1 VAGADGFDAVVVG
14 SGPNGLV
21 GAVTLAEAGLRVLLI
36 EQADEVGGGLR
47 SGPLT
52 GLDGFTHD
60 LCATVLPLARA
71 SAAFRDLDLDVDWA
85 FPSVQAA
92 HPLDGQDAVLIHR
105 DAALTADG
113 LGSRR
118 DAFAWRQ
125 SVGVTASGGFDLVDS
140 LLSPLSAPRAPLRLA
155 RYGALGLL
163 PATTLARTLFGGER
177 ARAALAGMAAHSM
190 IDLRRPITG
199 GYGLLL
205 AALAHQVGWP
215 LVRGGSARLAAAL
228 VARLVGLGGVV
239 ETGRRVSDLADVPR
253 APALLFDLTPRQL
266 ADVCGDRLPPG
277 YARRLRRYRYGPGA
291 FKLDWALDGPVPWRD
306 PAVAAAATVHLGGTL
321 DEITA
326 AEAAVAAGR
335 HPERPYVLAVQ
346 PCAADPSRAP
356 AGQHVLWAYCHVPN
370 GSTMDMTAAIEKQ
383 IERFAPGFRELIIAR
398 AAHDPAAMERR
409 NPNLVGGDIAGG
421 YGGLS
426 QLVRRPNLSPHP
438 WATPLAGVYLC
449 SASTPPG
456 AGVHGMGGYHAAR
469 LALARRGTDQ
479 PHRLAPDGA
488 ATGACPGRTSGGDGL
503 HQRDQHAFNRSEV
516 TGVAQHERVAGVE
529 VQRVP
534 DLLRIVARGVVEA
547 VDGDDERQPARLEV
561 VDRGEAVAQPA
572 HVGQDHRAE
581 GTVGQLIPHE
591 REALLPGHAEQVQH
605 DPGAEG
611 DPSEVQRHGRGGL
624 AAHAGQVVKADAGGG
639 QGLLGLQRPDLADR
653 TDQGRLARPESA
665 RDEDLVRGEG
675 GDGGSD
681 AAGVVRARGGHSVSP
696 GARRCRF
703 SGQPIVARPP

>member
-21 GAVTLAEAGLRVLLI
+21 GAVILAEAGLKVLLV
-36 EQADEVGGGLR
+36 EQADEIGGGLR

-71 SAAFRDLDLDVDWA
+71 SAAFRDLDLNLDWA
-85 FPSVQAA
+85 FPPVQAA

-105 DAALTADG
+105 DVSLTADA

-118 DAFAWRQ
+118 DAIAWRQ
-125 SVGVTASGGFDLVDS
+125 SVGATASGGFGLVDS
-140 LLSPLSAPRAPLRLA
+140 LLSPLSPPPAPLRLA

-163 PATTLARTLFGGER
+163 PASALARLLFEGDR

-190 IDLRRPITG
+190 VDLRRPITG

-228 VARLVGLGGVV
+228 VARLAELGGVA
-239 ETGRRVSDLADVPR
+239 ETGHRVRDLADVPR
-253 APALLFDLTPRQL
+253 APALLLDLAPRQV
-266 ADVCGDRLPPG
+266 ADVCGDRLPDG

-306 PAVAAAATVHLGGTL
+306 PAVAGAATVHLGGTL
-321 DEITA
+321 DEIA
-326 AEAAVAAGR
+326 AGEAAVAAGR

-346 PCAADPSRAP
+346 PCVADPSRAP
-356 AGQHVLWAYCHVPN
+356 AGRHVLWAYCHVPN
-370 GSTMDMTAAIEKQ
+370 GSTVDMTTAIEDQ

-426 QLVRRPNLSPHP
+426 QLVRRPNLSRRP
-438 WATPLAGVYLC
+438 WATPLPGVYLC

-469 LALARRGTDQ
+469 LALARYQ
-479 PHRLAPDGA
+479 
-488 ATGACPGRTSGGDGL
+488 
-503 HQRDQHAFNRSEV
+503 
-516 TGVAQHERVAGVE
+516 
-529 VQRVP
+529 
-534 DLLRIVARGVVEA
+534 A
-547 VDGDDERQPARLEV
+547 VG
-561 VDRGEAVAQPA
+561 
-572 HVGQDHRAE
+572 
-581 GTVGQLIPHE
+581 
-591 REALLPGHAEQVQH
+591 
-605 DPGAEG
+605 
-611 DPSEVQRHGRGGL
+611 
-624 AAHAGQVVKADAGGG
+624 
-639 QGLLGLQRPDLADR
+639 
-653 TDQGRLARPESA
+653 
-665 RDEDLVRGEG
+665 
-675 GDGGSD
+675 
-681 AAGVVRARGGHSVSP
+681 
-696 GARRCRF
+696 
-703 SGQPIVARPP
+703 